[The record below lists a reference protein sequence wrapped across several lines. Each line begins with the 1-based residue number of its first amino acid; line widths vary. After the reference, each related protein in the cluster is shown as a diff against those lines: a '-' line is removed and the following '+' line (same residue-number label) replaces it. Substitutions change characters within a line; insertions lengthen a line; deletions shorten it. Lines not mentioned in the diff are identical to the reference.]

1 MTAAALAEP
10 LRDRSWWAAE
20 AERAGTDWHGAI
32 STVLEM
38 KVVAPCD
45 VCGRQPCAT
54 PAFCQQCR
62 EADVRAA
69 ASRGDDPHLKRL
81 RRLMDDEISLERAYA
96 EMMKARPTPNATIEA
111 IKQAVRDRG
120 VPALKKPAARE
131 RLSRCDD
138 AARAE
143 IDRWLANFK
152 TKKAQAHEV

>member
-1 MTAAALAEP
+1 VTSAALAEP
-10 LRDRSWWAAE
+10 LRDFAWWAAE
-20 AERAGTDWHGAI
+20 AEHTGTDWHGLI
-32 STVLEM
+32 HMVLEM

-54 PAFCQQCR
+54 PAFCQRCR
-62 EADVRAA
+62 EADIKAKAFQRQ
-69 ASRGDDPHLKRL
+69 RGKPTP
-81 RRLMDDEISLERAYA
+81 
-96 EMMKARPTPNATIEA
+96 RPTPEATLEA
-111 IKQAVRDRG
+111 IEQAVRDRG
-120 VPALKKPAARE
+120 VPALKEPAARE